1 MGFETGA
8 ELLRKWICQHFLL
21 GRKGG
26 GGNILWEQLSGRIF
40 SLRKTED
47 ILPDD
52 YH

>member
-8 ELLRKWICQHFLL
+8 ELPQKWVCQHFLL
-21 GRKGG
+21 GRKG

-40 SLRKTED
+40 SLMKTED
-47 ILPDD
+47 ILSDD